1 MLRRAQHERLSPVSK
16 PTDCGIYPPVGWQYL
31 TMYSRQGPTNR
42 LSHLAASDLTDIN
55 EGLFDESLISRLL
68 GLLTYAEYLSPAHW
82 ADTLSRRAFVLH
94 DDSPGT
100 LDLNLFSAFHAICL
114 HLNLLASKICC

>member
-1 MLRRAQHERLSPVSK
+1 MQH
-16 PTDCGIYPPVGWQYL
+16 Q
-31 TMYSRQGPTNR
+31 TNR

-94 DDSPGT
+94 DVSPGS
-100 LDLNLFSAFHAICL
+100 LDVKLFCAFHTICL
-114 HLNLLASKICC
+114 HLNLLTSKICC